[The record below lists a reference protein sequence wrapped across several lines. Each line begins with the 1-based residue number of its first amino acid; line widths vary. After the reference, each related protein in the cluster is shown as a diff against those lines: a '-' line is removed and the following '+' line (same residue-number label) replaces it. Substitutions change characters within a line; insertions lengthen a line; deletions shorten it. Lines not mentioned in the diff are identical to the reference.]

1 MVATKTLPGGIN
13 ARLQNRI
20 ILTTVA
26 ADNGIRFVGSP
37 LANVTDAP
45 TSKHRVAFAS
55 HYVIEGAS

>member
-1 MVATKTLPGGIN
+1 
-13 ARLQNRI
+13 
-20 ILTTVA
+20 
-26 ADNGIRFVGSP
+26 